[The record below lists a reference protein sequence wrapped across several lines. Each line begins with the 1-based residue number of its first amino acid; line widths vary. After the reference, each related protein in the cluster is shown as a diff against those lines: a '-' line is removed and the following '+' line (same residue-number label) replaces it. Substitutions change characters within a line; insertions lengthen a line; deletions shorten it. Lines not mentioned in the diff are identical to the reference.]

1 MGFFECQDEVLLV
14 EGEEKEEDPRPPILE
29 IPGFDNEVGND
40 DCGGEAEEGLDENAA
55 GVQGDDD
62 GVKEAL
68 SDR

>member
-40 DCGGEAEEGLDENAA
+40 DCGGEA
-55 GVQGDDD
+55 
-62 GVKEAL
+62 KKAL
-68 SDR
+68 MKMQLVSKAMMMA